1 MKDEKLAKVIAYII
15 VFMFVALTGIL
26 IVGLG
31 AGVLWLLSLLF

>member
-1 MKDEKLAKVIAYII
+1 MNDKSAKVMAYII

-26 IVGLG
+26 ILGLG

>member
-1 MKDEKLAKVIAYII
+1 MNEKFAKIMAYII

-26 IVGLG
+26 IGGIG